1 MELITMAKPMKL
13 TVKDWSA
20 IAIFTGLVTVA
31 TIALKV
37 DIPQTKGYFNLGDSM
52 VYITAILFGPLVGGV
67 AGGVGSMLGDI
78 ILGAFPY
85 PPGTL
90 VVKGIEGL
98 IVGYISHKS
107 NPLEKW
113 QRAWRLVTVV
123 LGIVL
128 AFLIYELG
136 SIYYSVEWQFTP
148 LGVYIGSFQFNT
160 TFWIVVAFLLE
171 ALIIYVGVGLDP
183 KVVWQGLAI
192 LIGGVEMIIGY
203 FLYEYY
209 ALAYGP
215 AALSEVPFN
224 IGQAVVGLA
233 VAIPVAKAIKRQFK

>member
-1 MELITMAKPMKL
+1 MTKPKKLFTAKDLSIT
-13 TVKDWSA
+13 
-20 IAIFTGLVTVA
+20 AIFTGLVAVA

-52 VYITAILFGPLVGGV
+52 VYITAILFGPLVGSI
-67 AGGVGSMLGDI
+67 AGGVGSMFGDI

-90 VVKGIEGL
+90 IVKGIEGF

-113 QRAWRLVTVV
+113 KRAWRLVTVA
-123 LGIVL
+123 LGVVL

-136 SIYYSVEWQFTP
+136 SIYYGVEWQFTP
-148 LGVYIGSFQFNT
+148 LGVYIGSFQLNP

-171 ALIIYVGVGLDP
+171 AFILYIGVGFDP

-209 ALAYGP
+209 AV
-215 AALSEVPFN
+215 ALGWTALYEVPFN
-224 IGQAVVGLA
+224 IGQAVIGLA
-233 VAIPVAKAIKRQFK
+233 IAIPVAKAVKSRFR

>member
-1 MELITMAKPMKL
+1 MAKPMKPF
-13 TVKDWSA
+13 TAKDLSTA
-20 IAIFTGLVTVA
+20 AIFTGLVTAA

-37 DIPQTKGYFNLGDSM
+37 DIPQTRGYFNLGDSM
-52 VYITAILFGPLVGGV
+52 VYITAILFGPLVGSF
-67 AGGVGSMLGDI
+67 AGGVGSMLGDVF
-78 ILGAFPY
+78 LGYLSY

-90 VVKGIEGL
+90 VVKGIEGF
-98 IVGYISHKS
+98 IAGYISHKA

-113 QRAWRLVTVV
+113 KRAWRLVTII
-123 LGIVL
+123 LGVVL

-148 LGVYIGSFQFNT
+148 LGVFVGSFQLNP
-160 TFWIVVAFLLE
+160 TFWVVVAFLLE
-171 ALIIYVGVGLDP
+171 AFIIYVGVGLDP

-209 ALAYGP
+209 VVALGWT
-215 AALSEVPFN
+215 ALVEVPFN

-233 VAIPVAKAIKRQFK
+233 IAIPVAKAIKRQFK

>member
-1 MELITMAKPMKL
+1 MEKPMKL
-13 TVKDWSA
+13 FTAKDLSTT
-20 IAIFTGLVTVA
+20 AIFTGLVTAA

-37 DIPQTKGYFNLGDSM
+37 DIPQTRGYFNLGDSM
-52 VYITAILFGPLVGGV
+52 VYITAILFGPLVGGF
-67 AGGVGSMLGDI
+67 AGGVGSMLGDVF
-78 ILGAFPY
+78 LGYLSY

-90 VVKGIEGL
+90 VVKGVEGF
-98 IVGYISHKS
+98 IVGYISRKP
-107 NPLEKW
+107 NPFEKW
-113 QRAWRLVTVV
+113 RRAWRLVTVI
-123 LGIVL
+123 LGVVL

-148 LGVYIGSFQFNT
+148 LGIYIGSFLLNP

-171 ALIIYVGVGLDP
+171 AFIIYVGVGLDP

-209 ALAYGP
+209 VVALGWT
-215 AALSEVPFN
+215 ALVEVPFN

-233 VAIPVAKAIKRQFK
+233 IAVPVARAIKRQFK